1 MWSPRAQCDRMKFSA
16 EWRKA
21 LERTSNLF
29 IWQEQAVKLIMKERE

>member
-1 MWSPRAQCDRMKFSA
+1 MKFSA